1 MADDPLDTQTTHL
14 GMIFGGGG
22 GSEAAPATLTFD
34 DRGARL
40 TVPYLHFGADE
51 RFDVIRGWFV
61 HQMTPTCLVFVTAG
75 HKFTL
80 SGIRW
85 AGYRENGNVS
95 LGTLSAHHLVG
106 GDQSAHAQDGLA
118 VTGLQSHM
126 DALQHW
132 TAFTAATYE
141 SITDEHGFVERLEA
155 TVETTEDVT
164 WTQGDAEMR
173 LTSTWQ
179 TNNSL
184 PGFHVNEWA
193 VLQSTFASPRP
204 VDDHMHEHEKIRRLL
219 VVLYGADIPFRRHE
233 IQDERYYPRTG
244 DGHVYSRS
252 GRSLYASRT
261 FRERSRPPV
270 EKGTFQ
276 KCVGRLASIGS
287 EGLARW
293 GSEFETWKRVIHPAA
308 AIFGRER
315 AMLED
320 RVISLSMCLEA
331 AGQILGQKDG
341 EEATY
346 KAGKRP
352 ETMATYVYR
361 CLSSLDVSWSDVA
374 DSNVGIARA
383 VANNYR
389 QIKHYDASD
398 DFPDGEETFLVSQVA
413 AATVRLLIA
422 NIVVPSGELAQNWQ
436 SVVGDALQWFESYE
450 LRIDASGAFVTSPEA
465 RK

>member
-1 MADDPLDTQTTHL
+1 MADDPLDTQATHL

-34 DRGARL
+34 EQGARL

-51 RFDVIRGWFV
+51 RFDVIREWFV
-61 HQMTPTCLVFVTAG
+61 RQITPTCLVFVTGG
-75 HKFTL
+75 HQFTL

-85 AGYRENGNVS
+85 AGYRENGTVS
-95 LGTLSAHHLVG
+95 LGTLSTHHLVG
-106 GDQSAHAQDGLA
+106 GDQSTYAQDSLA

-126 DALQHW
+126 DTLQHW
-132 TAFTAATYE
+132 TAFTAVTYE
-141 SITDEHGFVERLEA
+141 SITDEHGFVQSLDA
-155 TVETTEDVT
+155 TVETTEDVI
-164 WTQGDAEMR
+164 WTQGDAQMR

-179 TNNSL
+179 TDNNQ

-193 VLQSTFASPRP
+193 VLQSTFNSPKP

-219 VVLYGADIPFRRHE
+219 VILYGADIPFRRHE

-244 DGHVYSRS
+244 DGRVYSRA
-252 GRSLYASRT
+252 GRPLYASRT

-270 EKGTFQ
+270 KKETVQ

-308 AIFGRER
+308 AIFSRER

-346 KAGKRP
+346 KTGRRR

-361 CLSSLDVSWSDVA
+361 CLSSLDVDWSTVA
-374 DSNVGIARA
+374 DSNIGIARA

-398 DFPDGEETFLVSQVA
+398 DFPAGEETFLVSQVA
-413 AATVRLLIA
+413 AVTVRLLVA
-422 NIVVPSGELAQNWQ
+422 NIVVPSGNLAQNWQ
-436 SVVGDALQWFESYE
+436 VVVGDALQWFKLHE
-450 LRIDASGAFVTSPEA
+450 LRIDASGSFVSTLSSV
-465 RK
+465 